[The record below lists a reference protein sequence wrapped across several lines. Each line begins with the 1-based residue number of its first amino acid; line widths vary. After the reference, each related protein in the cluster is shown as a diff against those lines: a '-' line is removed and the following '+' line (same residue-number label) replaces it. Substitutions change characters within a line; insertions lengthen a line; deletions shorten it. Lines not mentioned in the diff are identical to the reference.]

1 MPAQNFVFQMKEMN
15 VYQIPFTGLK
25 EGKHNFEFNVKNT
38 FFLHFGYEEFNSSNI
53 TVHLVLNKTATMM
66 ELTFAATGSV
76 SINCDV
82 TNEPFDQK
90 IDSSLDL
97 VVKFGSVFNDENDD
111 LLILPHGEFEVAV
124 QQYIYEM
131 IVLSIPVK
139 RVHPGIADGSLQ
151 SEMLTKIKEY
161 SGENKKEEDQIDPRW
176 NKLKNLLTD
185 K

>member
-1 MPAQNFVFQMKEMN
+1 LHAQNIVFQMKEMK

-25 EGKHNFEFNVKNT
+25 EGKHNFEFNITNT
-38 FFLHFGYEEFNSSNI
+38 FFKHFGFDEFNSSNV
-53 TVHLVLNKTATMM
+53 TVNVVLNKTATMM
-66 ELTFAATGSV
+66 ELSFSSKGNV
-76 SINCDV
+76 NLNCDI
-82 TNEPFDQK
+82 TNEPFDQE
-90 IDSSLDL
+90 ISSTLDL
-97 VVKFGSVFNDENDD
+97 IVKFGNEFNDDSDE

-131 IVLSIPVK
+131 IVLAVPVK
-139 RVHPGIADGSLQ
+139 RVHPGIADGTLN

-161 SGENKKEEDQIDPRW
+161 NGKIKKDEDQIDPRW